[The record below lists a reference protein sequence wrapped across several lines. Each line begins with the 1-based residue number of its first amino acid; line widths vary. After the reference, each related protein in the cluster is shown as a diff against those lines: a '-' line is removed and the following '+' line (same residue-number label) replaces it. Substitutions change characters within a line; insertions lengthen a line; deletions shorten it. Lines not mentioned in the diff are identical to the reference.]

1 MRMKEKN
8 SAGRVVLTLILM
20 AVLLA
25 LAAGG
30 AAEDTE
36 WTCSKCGT
44 VNTTQFC
51 TRCGQNRLEGLVCP
65 ECGNV
70 YPDDPEINFCGGCG
84 TALRGTAAKPASRLW
99 DEGEAYLTRGENEK
113 AIDCFEQ
120 ARALDEAEGVFDADR
135 MMMLGSAYEAAGQT
149 EDAAALYE
157 MIYMKEPGRADA
169 YQAHIRI
176 LQNSEDP
183 TDHVRA
189 GEVMKA
195 AYESTKNSEFLFQRQ
210 DYLPIPP
217 EVNLAAAYYEEKKY
231 LTLSSPQGYAVYY
244 TFDDD
249 ARIPYECIRYSE
261 PILLEEGTW
270 NLRAVCLN
278 GELLSDVLTGT
289 YRISMPKPTTPQAN
303 LAPNTYKHSQTV
315 RLKPGKDNINDDDIQ
330 IYYTIDGSDPNS
342 DSPIYDG
349 EPIKLPNGNVTL
361 KAVAVNQY
369 GKISNMLEIRYK
381 IEANPKPKTAF
392 TDEDTIDRIRFGAT
406 TEDEFFDTYGK
417 GEDAGEVKYGGNE
430 SAETGE
436 LISLYF
442 DDSDTGETGRRYDY
456 DWGYAVMIQGRK
468 NRIVGEVCYTAASV
482 FAGPRG
488 TDIGNKEEEVTYRF
502 RDMGQV
508 ESRSSGNRGLY
519 YNDKGR
525 GKIWQQK
532 DGSRI
537 IRYTYEYD
545 NHRLELEYY
554 VKDDAV
560 YRIRM
565 RYIL

>member
-20 AVLLA
+20 AVLLV

-51 TRCGQNRLEGLVCP
+51 THCGQNRLEGLVCP

-157 MIYMKEPGRADA
+157 MIYMKEPGRAEA

-381 IEANPKPKTAF
+381 IEAKPKPKAAF
-392 TDEDTIDRIRFGAT
+392 TDEDTIDQIRLGVT
-406 TEDEFFDTYGK
+406 TQLEFFETYGE
-417 GEDAGEVKYGGNE
+417 GEFTGTVE
-430 SAETGE
+430 SAD
-436 LISLYF
+436 Y
-442 DDSDTGETGRRYDY
+442 DTECRRYDY
-456 DWGYAVMIQGRK
+456 SWGYVVMNLSRK
-468 NRIVGEVCYTAASV
+468 TWVVVELSYTS
-482 FAGPRG
+482 AGIFSAPRG
-488 TDIGNKEEEVTYRF
+488 TSIGNEETEVTDKY